1 MKKKEFIVIMTS
13 LVFTVSFCVGCSNV
27 PDAPSDVTQKET
39 IIQEDDTKA
48 NENEAVVKD
57 TGDSSE
63 TIIHSQYIPI
73 DYRENALIVQKSKDI
88 ELYGLLDGNGNTILE
103 PKYDS
108 LQFTSMNDKD
118 YIKAKLV
125 KDFGVLNTDGTES
138 IKMGQYEEIVSAGDI
153 GWLVKQN
160 DKQFLINEAG
170 EVTKELK
177 GKYIC
182 CIGNQYLMAAYK
194 VGDVEVTNMMDGSGD
209 KSHVISDGHF
219 SDIYDLDEKLLIS
232 GKSKNILLW
241 EWLIDGNKFAALI
254 QKGQEISHLKLLD
267 ASGEIITELAD
278 NPNASVVDVIA
289 DENKIILKQGLGSSV
304 SVFEYDLNS
313 GETKDTEFNS
323 EGAWDSGIR
332 MEKTGDFYQCYKDG
346 ELMFDERF
354 ADCSLRDGVLW
365 LENTDSQWGVVDYEG
380 KTIVP
385 FGERGDRDSYTKI
398 LTSDG
403 NFGFYLE
410 NNGNYE
416 FHDFI
421 VTKGKKKERKSNE

>member
-125 KDFGVLNTDGTES
+125 KDFGVLNMDGTES

-170 EVTKELK
+170 EVIKGLK

-209 KSHVISDGHF
+209 KSHEINGIVY
-219 SDIYDLDEKLLIS
+219 SDIYDLNENLMIS
-232 GKSKNILLW
+232 GKSKNIMLW
-241 EWLIDGNKFAALI
+241 DWMIDGDKFAVLI
-254 QKGQEISHLKLLD
+254 QKDQEVAHLNLLD
-267 ASGEIITELAD
+267 ISGKIITKFD
-278 NPNASVVDVIA
+278 DDPNTSVVDVVM
-289 DENKIILKQGLGSSV
+289 EKQKIILRRGLGSSV
-304 SVFEYDLNS
+304 IFEYDLNS

-323 EGAWDSGIR
+323 EEAWDSGIR
-332 MEKTGDFYQCYKDG
+332 MEKTDDFYQCYKDG
-346 ELMFDERF
+346 KLMFDERF
-354 ADCSLRDGVLW
+354 ADCSLHDGVLW
-365 LENTDSQWGVVDYEG
+365 LKNTNNQWGVVDYEG
-380 KTIVP
+380 KMVIP
-385 FGERGDRDSYTKI
+385 FGERGDKSSYNKI
-398 LTSDG
+398 LTSNG
-403 NFGFYLE
+403 NFGFFLE
-410 NNGNYE
+410 SGGDYE
-416 FHDFI
+416 FHNF
-421 VTKGKKKERKSNE
+421 VVAKGRVKD